1 MRRAL
6 FIALAVSLLGVPLAG
21 CGGTEEERAERGLAP
36 ATEES
41 TPESSKAM
49 QETEAQRQQQ
59 VVDEMEK
66 KQQEEFDAANSGKA
80 Q

>member
-6 FIALAVSLLGVPLAG
+6 WLVLALPLLGVPLAG

-36 ATEES
+36 ADEES
-41 TPESSKAM
+41 TPESEKAM
-49 QETEAQRQQQ
+49 QETEQQRQQQ
-59 VVDEMEK
+59 VESEMEK

-80 Q
+80 P